1 MLSLKISHMKLYE
14 VFENVK
20 SRVLEGH
27 YEYCY
32 NRPCGYMKFYE
43 IFENVK
49 SKVLEGHY
57 EYCYNRP
64 CG

>member
-1 MLSLKISHMKLYE
+1 MLSLKILHMKL
-14 VFENVK
+14 
-20 SRVLEGH
+20 
-27 YEYCY
+27 
-32 NRPCGYMKFYE
+32 YE

-64 CG
+64 CR